1 MTTDGRIEMENST
14 GSDLTAP
21 QTAEHLASEE
31 TPVWVAPLS
40 CLTETDIRAT
50 GPSWLPSPEAGT
62 GVISC
67 AS

>member
-1 MTTDGRIEMENST
+1 MDNNTVPDATN
-14 GSDLTAP
+14 P
-21 QTAEHLASEE
+21 QRAELSASEK

-40 CLTETDIRAT
+40 CLIETDIRAT
-50 GPSWLPSPEAGT
+50 GPSWLPSPEAVT